1 MALEGGSHGKG
12 RCAGVGKG
20 FFYNLRSPKLTK
32 KILMSNLILTL
43 IFLIYLLF
51 ILFYVETPKGTGDAN
66 MGMVIYFYLFI
77 AYVALSLLLTIIVTF
92 NGGFNWI
99 SNSMFWRNIGVGALW
114 LGMVGGVLICMSM
127 KASFGIG
134 NKSTGLMRL
143 LAFMFY
149 YGGVWLPLLML
160 VSYLSMVNP
169 DWRLAISPNL
179 YKTFILLSSTIG
191 LVTFVARAPISNLIK
206 ANTDEHNFNITL
218 KEIDKAKTLEEQF
231 WLTTKITDE
240 RLLAIVFT
248 RIKNQQNLEDEI
260 IKILMQNNQFI
271 FSNIYDYI
279 YNNPVEHPERL
290 IEPINLNLTKI
301 DMQIRGSTLA
311 PWVGVEGFDHV
322 KIQPILRVMYKYFG
336 EKREPFRANMLTI
349 KQTLETPKARNK
361 GNKDAAEFM
370 AILNKYKL
378 EVQNWLDGH

>member
-1 MALEGGSHGKG
+1 MA
-12 RCAGVGKG
+12 
-20 FFYNLRSPKLTK
+20 
-32 KILMSNLILTL
+32 NLILTL
-43 IFLIYLLF
+43 IFLTYLLF
-51 ILFYVETPKGTGDAN
+51 ILFHVESPKGTGDQN
-66 MGMVIYFYLFI
+66 MGMVIYVYIFM
-77 AYVALSLLLTIIVTF
+77 AYVALSLLLTAIITF

-99 SNSMFWRNIGVGALW
+99 SNSMLWRNIGVGALW
-114 LGMVGGVLICMSM
+114 LGMVGGVFICMSM

-160 VSYLSMVNP
+160 VSYYSMVNP
-169 DWRLAISPNL
+169 DWRLAVSPNSH
-179 YKTFILLSSTIG
+179 KTFILLSSTIG
-191 LVTFVARAPISNLIK
+191 FVAFVARAPISNLIK
-206 ANTDEHNFNITL
+206 ANTDEYNFNIAL

-231 WLTTKITDE
+231 WLTTKITDD
-240 RLLAIVFT
+240 RLLTIVLN
-248 RIKNQQNLEDEI
+248 RIKNQQNLEDEMI
-260 IKILMQNNQFI
+260 SILMQNNQFV

-301 DMQIRGSTLA
+301 NFQIQGSTLA

-336 EKREPFRANMLTI
+336 EKREPFRENMLAI
-349 KQTLETPKARNK
+349 KQTLETPKERNK
-361 GNKDAAEFM
+361 GNKDAAQFM
-370 AILNKYKL
+370 AILKRYKL